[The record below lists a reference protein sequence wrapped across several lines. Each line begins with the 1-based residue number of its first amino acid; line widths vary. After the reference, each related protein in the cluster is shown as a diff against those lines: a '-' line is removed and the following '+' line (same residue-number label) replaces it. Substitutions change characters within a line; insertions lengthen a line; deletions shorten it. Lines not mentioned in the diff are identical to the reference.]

1 MIHDERPV
9 DSMAVPTS
17 SDGSRTEIIAFE
29 GVGKSFFQ
37 GHTELIATRDINL
50 RIHQGEIVTIVGPS
64 GCGKT
69 TMLNLVAGLM
79 RPTVGTVRYRQ
90 APVMAVNDR
99 TGYMTQSDHL
109 LPWRDVARN
118 IAVPLEIRN
127 VTREVRGRRVAEL
140 IELVGLEGFANV
152 YPSRLSGGMRK
163 RAALARLLAYDPE
176 TLLLDEPFA
185 ALDAQLRVRMQAEL
199 FELSRRL
206 KKTVLFVTHDLDEAI
221 ALGDRCV
228 IFSVCPGTVIKDLTI
243 PLPPDRRILELRKDP
258 MYQRV
263 CAELWDF
270 IAPSLDGQ
278 WASSGIRGSH

>member
-1 MIHDERPV
+1 MSTV
-9 DSMAVPTS
+9 A
-17 SDGSRTEIIAFE
+17 SRETTGAEIIAFE
-29 GVGKSFFQ
+29 NVGKSFVE
-37 GHTELIATRDINL
+37 GRSDIVATKDIRL
-50 RIHQGEIVTIVGPS
+50 RIRQGEIVTIVGPS

-79 RPTVGTVRYRQ
+79 RPTTGTVKYRNI
-90 APVMAVNDR
+90 PVTTVNGR

-127 VTREVRGRRVAEL
+127 VPRDVRARRVAEL
-140 IELVGLEGFANV
+140 IDLVGLGGFEHV

-163 RAALARLLAYDPE
+163 RTALARLLAYDPE

-199 FELSRRL
+199 FQLSRRL
-206 KKTVLFVTHDLDEAI
+206 TKTVLFVTHDLDEAV

-228 IFSVCPGTVIKDLTI
+228 IFSARPGTVIKDMTI
-243 PLPPDRRILELRKDP
+243 PLPADRRILELRKDP
-258 MYQRV
+258 AYQRV

-270 IAPSLDGQ
+270 IAPTLDSRS
-278 WASSGIRGSH
+278 APAAMTSPH

>member
-1 MIHDERPV
+1 MTHDTRPEV
-9 DSMAVPTS
+9 SRPRSADVPS
-17 SDGSRTEIIAFE
+17 TEIIAFE
-29 GVGKSFFQ
+29 GVGKSFVH
-37 GHTELIATRDINL
+37 GRTELIATKDIHL
-50 RIHQGEIVTIVGPS
+50 RINHGEIVTIVGPS

-69 TMLNLVAGLM
+69 TILNLVAGLM
-79 RPTVGTVRYRQ
+79 RPTVGTVSYRQ
-90 APVMAVNDR
+90 MPVIAVNGR

-109 LPWRDVARN
+109 LPWRDVAEN

-127 VTREVRGRRVAEL
+127 VTPGVRRRRVAEL
-140 IELVGLEGFANV
+140 IELVGLTGFEHV

-199 FELSRRL
+199 FALSRRL
-206 KKTVLFVTHDLDEAI
+206 EKTVLFVTHDLDEAI

-228 IFSVCPGTVIKDLTI
+228 IFSGRPGTVIKDMLI
-243 PLPPDRRILELRKDP
+243 PLPRARRILELRKDP

-278 WASSGIRGSH
+278 SAVNQLTEAH